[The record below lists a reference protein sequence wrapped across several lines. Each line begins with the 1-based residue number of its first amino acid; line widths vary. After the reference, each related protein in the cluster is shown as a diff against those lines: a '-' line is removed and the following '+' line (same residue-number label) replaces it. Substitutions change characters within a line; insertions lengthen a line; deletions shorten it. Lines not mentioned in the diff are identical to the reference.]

1 MSFFTCVK
9 NFLAP
14 GGIVITLSG
23 DLSYGLARLAGPRY
37 WYSSF
42 PEHVGFLLPSTYS
55 YIAKKLDGQLVSSR
69 RYSWDAPGRFNVPR
83 FLLQLVKYVISFLL
97 ISVARLLVPNGV
109 IAKRSFPV
117 MDSRCDHL
125 LTVMGRFH

>member
-1 MSFFTCVK
+1 MSFFTCVT
-9 NFLAP
+9 NYLAL
-14 GGIVITLSG
+14 GGIVISLFG
-23 DLSYGLARLAGPRY
+23 DLSYGLARLAGPPY

-42 PEHVGFLLPSTYS
+42 PEDVGFLLPLTYS
-55 YIAKKLDGQLVSSR
+55 YIAKKQDGQLVFSK
-69 RYSWDAPGRFNVPR
+69 RYSWNAPGRFNVPW
-83 FLLQLVKYVISFLL
+83 FLPQLIKYDISFLL
-97 ISVARLLVPNGV
+97 ICVARLLVPNGV